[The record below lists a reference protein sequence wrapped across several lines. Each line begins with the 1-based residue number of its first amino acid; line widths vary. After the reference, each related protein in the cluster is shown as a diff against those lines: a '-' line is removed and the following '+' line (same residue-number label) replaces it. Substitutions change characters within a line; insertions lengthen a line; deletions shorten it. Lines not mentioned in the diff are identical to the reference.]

1 MHESGGGHMME
12 QEETTAL
19 PMFINPGHKFQA
31 DAVATPPAR
40 TNPAFEASWRPTV
53 GAEGFCGQR
62 RRRRSQDAAAMKL
75 QRNESC
81 KVVPPGATLLSS
93 VSSVTKI
100 VQGRPKLRDLAQ
112 HFD

>member
-1 MHESGGGHMME
+1 MHESGGGRMME

-40 TNPAFEASWRPTV
+40 THSSPAFEASWRPT
-53 GAEGFCGQR
+53 GAGFCGQR